1 MSDIQDEKLNRMLG
15 LKAKLEP
22 KTYLEELAEIGVLEY
37 YVKDYLKEKFDSDP
51 EFRDKIY
58 EYIYKHS
65 SDINED
71 LEVYYLEQIL
81 QSLSFFNQYTSEW
94 QTITQ

>member
-1 MSDIQDEKLNRMLG
+1 VSDIQDEKLNRMLG

>member
-1 MSDIQDEKLNRMLG
+1 VADIQEEKLKRMLDK
-15 LKAKLEP
+15 KAKLEP

-37 YVKDYLKEKFDSDP
+37 YVKDYLKERLDKDP

-65 SDINED
+65 KEINED
-71 LEVYYLEQIL
+71 LEQYYLEQIL
-81 QSLSFFNQYTSEW
+81 ESLSFFNQYTSEW